1 MITELDWSDLPLG
14 EAMKQGLHDVEHGIE
29 SVEAQL
35 VWIGRYRM
43 MDVGLVVPL
52 PPPSP
57 ISAEERLY
65 YLLGETEA
73 EPYGRYNSL
82 KRQLTSFLRA
92 LDQVARQQR
101 LQAVANPQNSEA
113 P

>member
-43 MDVGLVVPL
+43 MDVGFIV
-52 PPPSP
+52 PPPPTSTT
-57 ISAEERLY
+57 SAEERLY
-65 YLLGETEA
+65 FLLGETEA

-101 LQAVANPQNSEA
+101 LHGVANNNPPEA
-113 P
+113 D

>member
-1 MITELDWSDLPLG
+1 MMTELDWSDLPLG
-14 EAMKQGLHDVEHGIE
+14 EAMKKGLDDVQHGVE

-43 MDVGLVVPL
+43 MDVGFIVPP
-52 PPPSP
+52 PPPSE

-65 YLLGETEA
+65 HLLGETEA

-101 LQAVANPQNSEA
+101 LQGVANLQNPENT
-113 P
+113 

>member
-14 EAMKQGLHDVEHGIE
+14 QAMKQGLYDVEHGIE

-43 MDVGLVVPL
+43 MDVGFIV
-52 PPPSP
+52 PPPPTSTT
-57 ISAEERLY
+57 SAEERLY
-65 YLLGETEA
+65 FLLGETEA

-92 LDQVARQQR
+92 LDQVARQER
-101 LQAVANPQNSEA
+101 LQGVANNNPPEA
-113 P
+113 D

>member
-1 MITELDWSDLPLG
+1 MMTELDWSDLPLG
-14 EAMKQGLHDVEHGIE
+14 EAMKKGLDDVQHGVE

-43 MDVGLVVPL
+43 MDVGFIVPP
-52 PPPSP
+52 PPPSE

-73 EPYGRYNSL
+73 DPYGRYNSL

-101 LQAVANPQNSEA
+101 LQGVANLQNPENT
-113 P
+113 

>member
-14 EAMKQGLHDVEHGIE
+14 ETMKQGLHDVEHGIE

-43 MDVGLVVPL
+43 MDVGFMV

-57 ISAEERLY
+57 STTSAEERLY
-65 YLLGETEA
+65 FLLGETEP

-92 LDQVARQQR
+92 LDQVARQHR
-101 LQAVANPQNSEA
+101 LQAVANLQPPEA
-113 P
+113 R